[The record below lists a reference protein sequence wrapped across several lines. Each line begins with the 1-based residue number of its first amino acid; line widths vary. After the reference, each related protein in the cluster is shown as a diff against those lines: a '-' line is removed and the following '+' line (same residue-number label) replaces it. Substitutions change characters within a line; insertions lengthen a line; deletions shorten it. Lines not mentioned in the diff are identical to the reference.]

1 MDKLWHDIRYAVRML
16 RRSPGFTAVAVLTLA
31 LGIGAN
37 TAMFSVVKAILLE
50 PLQYKDADRLVVLN
64 HYYQQLN
71 LRAGISAPGY
81 IRYRKNSQS
90 FEQMAARSLVPWDA
104 NLTGQGEPERLRG
117 SLVTANFF

>member
-1 MDKLWHDIRYAVRML
+1 MDTVLRDVQYAVRML
-16 RRSPGFTAVAVLTLA
+16 RRTPGFTGVALLTLA

-37 TAMFSVVKAILLE
+37 TAVFSVVKAILLE

-81 IRYRKNSQS
+81 VRYRNNNHS
-90 FEQMAARSLVPWDA
+90 FEHVAARSL
-104 NLTGQGEPERLRG
+104 
-117 SLVTANFF
+117 